1 MNNQISHNWFA
12 VIPAEILLSK
22 KLSSTKKLLIAL
34 ISNLSNQKGFCF
46 ASNQYL
52 SECLSISKTTIST
65 LLTELENE
73 KYLKRKIERNK
84 KKEIISRA
92 LILNFAPPIL
102 KNQKTPILKNQKE
115 NNKVFN
121 KGETIRKVRI

>member
-102 KNQKTPILKNQKE
+102 KNQKTPTLKNQKE